1 MEVLTVVL
9 LVGLGII
16 LLLLEFFVVPGI
28 TIFGFAGFAAVIG
41 GIYFA
46 FDYFGQMG
54 GMYAILGSSLAI
66 GIMLYLAFKAK
77 TWDKA
82 MLKTD
87 ISGKVDSIDPNE
99 VKQGD
104 TGKTVS
110 RLAPIGKIIINE
122 KYYEGKSIDSFID
135 HGVDIE
141 VVKVEMTQI
150 IVKPKK

>member
-1 MEVLTVVL
+1 MAKSDIFEPVENFNL
-9 LVGLGII
+9 LFWGLLALFTI
-16 LLLLEFFVVPGI
+16 LPI
-28 TIFGFAGFAAVIG
+28 
-41 GIYFA
+41 
-46 FDYFGQMG
+46 
-54 GMYAILGSSLAI
+54 
-66 GIMLYLAFKAK
+66 YLAFKAK